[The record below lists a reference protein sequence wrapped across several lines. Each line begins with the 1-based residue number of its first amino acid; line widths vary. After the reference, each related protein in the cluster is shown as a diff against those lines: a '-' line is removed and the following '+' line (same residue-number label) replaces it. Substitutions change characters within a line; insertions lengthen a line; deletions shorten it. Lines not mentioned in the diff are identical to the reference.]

1 MTELN
6 EIIKIGQRIIKDIAE
21 YQYYVGIKNDFGF
34 LFLIVILMNF
44 NICLW
49 ERNIYVLL
57 VSRISGDFLI
67 CRDFWIVIG
76 WVFFDS
82 SRNLNIYKLNIFL
95 SVLVSI

>member
-6 EIIKIGQRIIKDIAE
+6 EIIKIGQRIIKDIVE

-49 ERNIYVLL
+49 ERNQ
-57 VSRISGDFLI
+57 
-67 CRDFWIVIG
+67 W
-76 WVFFDS
+76 
-82 SRNLNIYKLNIFL
+82 
-95 SVLVSI
+95 